1 MQLMKMTKLGR
12 NRFVIDF
19 HFKKTNTDILLAFSI
34 IIKNRWE
41 TPRKLLDLKWP
52 IFYETFISIG
62 FVKHTYDSIKE
73 TDDSDAFWTTLLS
86 VNKFS
91 VKTFSHDEAKKI
103 DYMFSV
109 TRHHI
114 EIICAFPFFIG
125 NIAHFAFFY
134 HKAENKCV
142 VHALCFLTYRWMP
155 TPLFSSI
162 GESVAHIGHW
172 INQWSI
178 TLSATIAADNRMS
191 IEGKEKL

>member
-91 VKTFSHDEAKKI
+91 VKTFSRDDWCFIPK
-103 DYMFSV
+103 F
-109 TRHHI
+109 RQGG
-114 EIICAFPFFIG
+114 FFG
-125 NIAHFAFFY
+125 
-134 HKAENKCV
+134 KWV
-142 VHALCFLTYRWMP
+142 VHDVINPHF
-155 TPLFSSI
+155 LFSLRSF
-162 GESVAHIGHW
+162 
-172 INQWSI
+172 
-178 TLSATIAADNRMS
+178 LK
-191 IEGKEKL
+191 IEGPH